1 LIEINGLTKTYGTR
15 TVVKD
20 VSFRCEPGTVTGF
33 LGPNGAGKSTT
44 LKMLCGLVRPDAG
57 EAQVLGSPFAA
68 LPNPGLKVGV
78 LLDAAAQHAGRRGA
92 EALMISAQTLGVP
105 GERVGEMLTL
115 VGLDGAAGRRRIGQ
129 YSLGMRQRL
138 GIAMALLGKP
148 EVLVLDEPA
157 NGLDPEGMRWMRE
170 LFRDF
175 AGDGGTVLL
184 SSHLLN
190 EVEAVADRLVVIASG
205 EIVAIGSPGELRGET
220 VAGSAV
226 KLADGADQA
235 ELLRQE
241 LTRAAIAFRN
251 ADDGGLLVEAPA
263 AEVGR
268 AALRAGVALSSLGPV
283 SVGASLEQ
291 VFLEL
296 TGSQPGT
303 GSNDAA
309 AAPPESS
316 TDKERNQ

>member
-1 LIEINGLTKTYGTR
+1 MEPPALIEINGLTKTYETR

-44 LKMLCGLVRPDAG
+44 LKMLCGLVRPSAG
-57 EAQVLGSPFAA
+57 HAQVLGQPYASLA
-68 LPNPGLKVGV
+68 NPGLRVGI
-78 LLDAAAQHAGRRGA
+78 LIDAAAQHAGRRGA
-92 EALMISAQTLGVP
+92 EALSIAAQTLRVP
-105 GERVGEMLTL
+105 RTRVAEMLAL
-115 VGLDGAAGRRRIGQ
+115 VGLDDVAGRRRIGQ

-138 GIAMALLGKP
+138 GIALALLGDP

-157 NGLDPEGMRWMRE
+157 NGLDPEGIRWMRE
-170 LFRDF
+170 LLRGF
-175 AGDGGTVLL
+175 AGRGGTVLL

-205 EIVAIGSPGELRGET
+205 EIVATGTSQELRGEN

-226 KLADGADQA
+226 KLADGAEQA
-235 ELLRQE
+235 ELLCQE
-241 LTRAAIAFRN
+241 LTRSGVVFRSS
-251 ADDGGLLVEAPA
+251 DDGGLLVEAPA

-268 AALRAGVALSSLGPV
+268 AALRAGVAISSLGPV

-296 TGSQPGT
+296 TGS
-303 GSNDAA
+303 SNG
-309 AAPPESS
+309 
-316 TDKERNQ
+316 KEENR